1 MKRFNIYKKCL
12 QSITSSKRPNEVLH
26 KGEEIVL
33 DSKKLTPDPD
43 RDKQIDTPPAKRAF
57 RSTKSLRQLCNKP
70 QISRRDDI
78 WHQIQD
84 FADTNDETPLM
95 ILGLLLKRCELAKR
109 IHNNFSL
116 CIHFYVVP
124 LYNYLIFV

>member
-43 RDKQIDTPPAKRAF
+43 RDKQIDTPPAKRAYH
-57 RSTKSLRQLCNKP
+57 STKPLRQLCKRS
-70 QISRRDDI
+70 QISRTDDI

-95 ILGLLLKRCELAKR
+95 ILGLLLKRCEE
-109 IHNNFSL
+109 NTQ
-116 CIHFYVVP
+116 
-124 LYNYLIFV
+124 